1 LSSLSPREKN
11 NRIIIAMV
19 AQVLTASAQS
29 SHSLQS
35 VESHIERLF
44 QEINLLIEQKK
55 EVENVK
61 KYTVDIKQ
69 KISKIETEIQ
79 ASKQAIDHC
88 QTMLTFPP
96 GSWVRNGTTKPG
108 KVIELVIAGR
118 IPEVHVQW
126 HGASITVP
134 ESPAKLTLVKPEL
147 LEYVWN
153 GDRYPKLIRIIDGW
167 ECDEIDVLEAR
178 LAESIENKEDPDR
191 RFKLTYCKKRIEVI
205 DQEDLVNLERAVRQ
219 GLQVFYRVGEALAEI
234 RDRKLYKQHG
244 FTDFRDYLREYW
256 NMGKS
261 RAYQLIESGE
271 VMRNLNFVHNCG
283 QNLLE
288 SKSVATAFGTESSDP
303 KRVAHNG
310 GQNNLPES
318 VPNCGQNLPRS
329 ESITRELAKAPR
341 LRQAEAWKKAVETAP
356 DHNPTAAHTK
366 AVVAEIIRS
375 TDKDSTVQISSTD
388 KILINDFAVGQ
399 LVQIKSDRTDKRLVG
414 YNLSVGI
421 VTQVNTA
428 TVSIK
433 IWGQEFDHVSPSD
446 LAILDEQK
454 LPVICLAPSAEQYR
468 ILLARFESKEQILE
482 AVIEH

>member
-1 LSSLSPREKN
+1 
-11 NRIIIAMV
+11 MV

-44 QEINLLIEQKK
+44 QEIDLLIEQKK

-61 KYTVDIKQ
+61 KYTAEIKQ

-79 ASKQAIDHC
+79 ASKLAIDHC
-88 QTMLTFPP
+88 QTMLKLPP

-167 ECDEIDVLEAR
+167 ECDEIEVLETR

-191 RFKLTYCKKRIEVI
+191 RLKLAYCKKRIEVI

-271 VMRNLNFVHNCG
+271 VMRNLKSVHHGG
-283 QNLLE
+283 QNLVE
-288 SKSVATAFGTESSDP
+288 SKNAP
-303 KRVAHNG
+303 NW
-310 GQNNLPES
+310 GQNNIHSES
-318 VPNCGQNLPRS
+318 FPHGGQNLPRS
-329 ESITRELAKAPR
+329 ERITRELAKAPPQ
-341 LRQAEAWKKAVETAP
+341 RQAEAWKKAVETAP

-366 AVVAEIIRS
+366 AVVAEIVNTGAAAFGCESSYPKRAAS
-375 TDKDSTVQISSTD
+375 LDKL
-388 KILINDFAVGQ
+388 LINDYAVGQ
-399 LVQIKSDRTDKRLVG
+399 LVQIKSDRSDKRLVG
-414 YNLSVGI
+414 YNLSVGM

-433 IWGQEFDHVSPSD
+433 IWGQKFDHVSPSD

-468 ILLARFESKEQILE
+468 ILFARFESKEEILK
-482 AVIEH
+482 AAIEQ

>member
-1 LSSLSPREKN
+1 
-11 NRIIIAMV
+11 MV

-29 SHSLQS
+29 LHSLQS

-44 QEINLLIEQKK
+44 QEIDLLIEQKK

-88 QTMLTFPP
+88 QTMLKLPP

-147 LEYVWN
+147 VEYVWN

-191 RFKLTYCKKRIEVI
+191 RFKLAYCKKRIEVI

-244 FTDFRDYLREYW
+244 FTDFRDYLQEYW

-261 RAYQLIESGE
+261 KAYRLIDAAE
-271 VMRNLNFVHNCG
+271 VMKNIT
-283 QNLLE
+283 E
-288 SKSVATAFGTESSDP
+288 SKSVP
-303 KRVAHNG
+303 HW
-310 GQNNLPES
+310 GQNLVESESVPNWGQKNVSES
-318 VPNCGQNLPRS
+318 VPNCGQNLPKS
-329 ESITRELAKAPR
+329 ESITRELAKAPSEQ
-341 LRQAEAWKKAVETAP
+341 QAEAWKKAVETAP

-388 KILINDFAVGQ
+388 KLLIDDFKVRQ

-428 TVSIK
+428 TVNIK

-482 AVIEH
+482 AAIQND